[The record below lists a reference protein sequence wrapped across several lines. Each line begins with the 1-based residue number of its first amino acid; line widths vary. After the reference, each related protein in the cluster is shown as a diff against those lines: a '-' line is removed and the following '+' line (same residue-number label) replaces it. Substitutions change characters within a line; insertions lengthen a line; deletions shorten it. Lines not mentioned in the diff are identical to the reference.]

1 MIMEG
6 KNLQEILKKRGI
18 TQNQVAELL
27 GVTRQ
32 TVSAMFHASSV
43 KSTTLEKIAK
53 NFGIEISELFGEKT
67 DLTELKEELGML
79 RKKITELEDQVKE
92 KDATI
97 NRLIG
102 IIEKIN

>member
-6 KNLQEILKKRGI
+6 KILQEILRKKGI

-27 GVTRQ
+27 GVTKQ
-32 TVSAMFHASSV
+32 TVSAMMRTSSV
-43 KSTTLEKIAK
+43 KSTTLEKIAE
-53 NFGIEISELFGEKT
+53 NFGIEISEFFNGT
-67 DLTELKEELGML
+67 DIAELKEELGML
-79 RKKITELEDQVKE
+79 RKKVTELEDQIKE

>member
-6 KNLQEILKKRGI
+6 KKLQEILKGRGI

-27 GVTRQ
+27 GVTKQ
-32 TVSAMFHASSV
+32 TVSAMMRTSSV
-43 KSTTLEKIAK
+43 KSTTLEKIAE
-53 NFGIEISELFGEKT
+53 NFGIEISEFFNGT
-67 DLTELKEELGML
+67 DIAELKEELGML
-79 RKKITELEDQVKE
+79 RKKVTELEDQIKE